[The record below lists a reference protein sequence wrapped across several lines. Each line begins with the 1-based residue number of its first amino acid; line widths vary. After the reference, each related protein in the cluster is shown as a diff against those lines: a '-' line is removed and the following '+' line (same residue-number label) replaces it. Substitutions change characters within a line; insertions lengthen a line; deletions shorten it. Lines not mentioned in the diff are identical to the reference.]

1 MIILERSELSFSK
14 CHTKIYI
21 TPPSEKMAFTLK
33 RGTSIIPLPP
43 THPTP
48 PIYIPITT
56 LRMFLSFQ
64 FPLLKKL
71 TMRNCVLVKL
81 VQYIVIILRI
91 EQE

>member
-14 CHTKIYI
+14 CHTKNYI

-43 THPTP
+43 TPP

-64 FPLLKKL
+64 LPLLKKL

-91 EQE
+91 DQE